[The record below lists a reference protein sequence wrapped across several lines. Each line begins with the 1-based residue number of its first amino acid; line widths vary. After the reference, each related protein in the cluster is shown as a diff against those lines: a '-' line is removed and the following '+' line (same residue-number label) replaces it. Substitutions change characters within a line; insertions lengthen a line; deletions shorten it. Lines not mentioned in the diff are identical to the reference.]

1 MAVPVCIPTSNE
13 VEREKLQFLMAAY
26 FILLQYK
33 EVCTRKHL
41 RLMFTNKKLD
51 TNMTVDKEYIIILQ
65 YVCMLIQASKSH
77 FHRV

>member
-1 MAVPVCIPTSNE
+1 
-13 VEREKLQFLMAAY
+13 MAAY

-51 TNMTVDKEYIIILQ
+51 TNVTVDKE
-65 YVCMLIQASKSH
+65 
-77 FHRV
+77 